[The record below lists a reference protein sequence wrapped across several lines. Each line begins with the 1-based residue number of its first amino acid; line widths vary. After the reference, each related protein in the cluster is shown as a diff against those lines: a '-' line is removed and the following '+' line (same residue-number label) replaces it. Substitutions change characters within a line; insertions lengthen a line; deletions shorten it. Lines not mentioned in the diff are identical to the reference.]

1 MASEKINA
9 NIQVVNAPDIAGLTF
24 RNYQGKSDFVIMSA
38 IVEASNKADQIKEG
52 ISVEDFENR
61 NKNNSK
67 VDLFKDVLIAE
78 VSGEAVAYAHVF
90 WEDEHNGPR
99 VYFNS
104 GFVLATW
111 RRKGLGGAMHA
122 HNEKRIRE
130 IAASHPPEIEKVL
143 ECWAADTELGSNALF
158 QKSGYEPIRYF
169 FLMLRDLNEPIPDA
183 TLPENLEIRPAD
195 ESQYRQIF
203 AASNEAFRDHW
214 GHVEA
219 TEESYQ
225 RRISRPNLN
234 PALWKVAWDGDEVA
248 GMVLNEINTEENK
261 QFGLNWGW
269 TDPISVRRPWRRRGL
284 ARALILESLKELKSL
299 GFSHAA
305 LGVDTQNPQGALKL
319 YEDSGYVIE
328 ERWIDYRKKW
338 RKHDNQT

>member
-1 MASEKINA
+1 MATA
-9 NIQVVNAPDIAGLTF
+9 NVKKNIKLANAPDIAGLTF
-24 RNYQGKSDFVIMSA
+24 RYYQGKSDFAIMAA

-52 ISVEDFENR
+52 VTVEDFENR

-67 VDLFKDVLIAE
+67 ADLFKDVLIAE
-78 VSGEAVAYAHVF
+78 VDEEPVAYGHVF
-90 WEDEHNGPR
+90 WEDEHEGPR

-104 GFVLATW
+104 GFVLAEW
-111 RRKGLGGAMHA
+111 RRKGLGSAMHA
-122 HNEKRIRE
+122 HNEKRLRE
-130 IAASHPPEIEKVL
+130 IAETHPLKLEKVL
-143 ECWAADTELGSNALF
+143 HGWAADTEMGSNALF

-169 FLMLRDLNEPIPDA
+169 FLMLRSLDEAIPDVEI
-183 TLPENLEIRPAD
+183 PDNLDIRPAD
-195 ESQYRQIF
+195 ESQFRQIY

-225 RRISRPNLN
+225 RWVGRPNIN
-234 PALWKVAWDGDEVA
+234 PALWKVAWDEDEVA
-248 GMVLNEINTEENK
+248 GMVLNEINTAENK
-261 QFGLNWGW
+261 QFELNWGW
-269 TDPISVRRPWRRRGL
+269 TDPICVRRPWRRRGL

-328 ERWIDYRKKW
+328 ERWIDYRKKMEEA
-338 RKHDNQT
+338 